1 MSMSAGIGQSIRI
14 KGEIVAR
21 EPFLISGH
29 VDGTIDVDG
38 HMLTI
43 AEGAT
48 VAATVTADT
57 VVIQG
62 KVTGELSATTK
73 IVVRE
78 TATIEGGLS
87 APSISIA
94 DGASVNGSVETTQ
107 PRKSARM
114 DARQGRAS
122 ATTPSSAGRSPMAGN
137 L

>member
-1 MSMSAGIGQSIRI
+1 MSTSAGIGQSIRI

-38 HMLTI
+38 HTLTV

-62 KVTGELSATTK
+62 KVKGEVSATTK

-78 TATIEGGLS
+78 TASIEGGIS
-87 APSISIA
+87 APTISISE
-94 DGASVNGSVETTQ
+94 GATVNGTVETTK
-107 PRKSARM
+107 RKESLSL
-114 DARQGRAS
+114 AS
-122 ATTPSSAGRSPMAGN
+122 
-137 L
+137 

>member
-48 VAATVTADT
+48 VAATITADT

-62 KVTGELSATTK
+62 RVTGELSATTK

-78 TATIEGGLS
+78 TATIEGGIS
-87 APSISIA
+87 APTISIS
-94 DGASVNGSVETTQ
+94 DGATVTGSVETTKRKQ
-107 PRKSARM
+107 PLSL
-114 DARQGRAS
+114 AS
-122 ATTPSSAGRSPMAGN
+122 
-137 L
+137 

>member
-1 MSMSAGIGQSIRI
+1 MSMSAGIGKSIRI

-38 HMLTI
+38 HTLTV

-57 VVIQG
+57 VVIEG
-62 KVTGELSATTK
+62 RVNGELSASTR

-78 TATIEGGLS
+78 TATVEGGIS
-87 APSISIA
+87 APAISIA
-94 DGASVNGSVETTQ
+94 DGATINGLVETTQ
-107 PRKSARM
+107 RKQPLSL
-114 DARQGRAS
+114 AS
-122 ATTPSSAGRSPMAGN
+122 
-137 L
+137 

>member
-1 MSMSAGIGQSIRI
+1 MTMSASIGKSIRI

-38 HMLTI
+38 HTLTV

-62 KVTGELSATTK
+62 NFKGELSATTK
-73 IVVRE
+73 IVVSA
-78 TATIEGGLS
+78 TASIEGGIS
-87 APSISIA
+87 APAIIISE
-94 DGASVNGSVETTQ
+94 GAAINGRVETTQ
-107 PRKSARM
+107 RKGTLSL
-114 DARQGRAS
+114 AS
-122 ATTPSSAGRSPMAGN
+122 
-137 L
+137 

>member
-21 EPFLISGH
+21 EPLLISGQ

-43 AEGAT
+43 AEGAV

-78 TATIEGGLS
+78 TATVEGGLS

-94 DGASVNGSVETTQ
+94 DGAKVNGSVETTQ
-107 PRKSARM
+107 PK
-114 DARQGRAS
+114 RQLSLAS
-122 ATTPSSAGRSPMAGN
+122 
-137 L
+137 